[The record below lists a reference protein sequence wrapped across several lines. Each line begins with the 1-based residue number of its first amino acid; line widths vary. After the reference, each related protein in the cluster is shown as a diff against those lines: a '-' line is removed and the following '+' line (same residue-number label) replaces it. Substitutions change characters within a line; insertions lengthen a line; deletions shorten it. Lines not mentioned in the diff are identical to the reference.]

1 MHNETMTWTK
11 DVMFKMP
18 IQYGNAVLVN
28 GLKLYGILLVSIL
41 TIGLM
46 IILVLAMGKITVLPA
61 LNYKYIFILILVMMN
76 FDKIAKIQ
84 RFWERFWN
92 GFVRI
97 LTKKVSYVFGKVNSK
112 WIQTLFTV
120 VYYLAIVISAFL
132 LTRDRQEESYIN
144 TEMEVSQ
151 FQKNIVEALFVFL
164 FFCI

>member
-1 MHNETMTWTK
+1 
-11 DVMFKMP
+11 
-18 IQYGNAVLVN
+18 
-28 GLKLYGILLVSIL
+28 
-41 TIGLM
+41 
-46 IILVLAMGKITVLPA
+46 
-61 LNYKYIFILILVMMN
+61 MMN
-76 FDKIAKIQ
+76 TDKIAKIE
-84 RFWERFWN
+84 RSWEWFWN

-97 LTKKVSYVFGKVNSK
+97 LTKKVSNVFQKMNSK
-112 WIQTLFTV
+112 RIKTLCTV

>member
-1 MHNETMTWTK
+1 
-11 DVMFKMP
+11 
-18 IQYGNAVLVN
+18 
-28 GLKLYGILLVSIL
+28 
-41 TIGLM
+41 
-46 IILVLAMGKITVLPA
+46 
-61 LNYKYIFILILVMMN
+61 MMN
-76 FDKIAKIQ
+76 SDKIAKIE
-84 RFWERFWN
+84 RSWEWFWN

-97 LTKKVSYVFGKVNSK
+97 LTKKVSNVFQKMNSK
-112 WIQTLFTV
+112 RIKTLCTV